1 MSDQHSHTGQTW
13 RLEHDS
19 LGDVRVP
26 ADRYWGAQTERARH
40 RFQIGNDPIPL
51 ELIHAIACLKRMA
64 AHTNHQLGVLDEQRC
79 QWISEAAREVE
90 GGKLDGEFPL
100 SCWQSGSGTQTN
112 MNVNEVI
119 ANRAC
124 ELAGQA
130 RGSRDV
136 VHPNDHVNRSQSTND
151 VFPCAIHLAAERQQ
165 RLALLPTLRQLVEA
179 LESKAAAWDGVVK
192 IGRTH
197 LQDAVP
203 LTVGQE
209 VGGWA
214 AQLRSAAERLEQG
227 LLELRSI
234 PLGGTAVGTGIGA
247 PKGYPQAV
255 CEQLSRCEGVQWRSD
270 GNRFALMG
278 SHDALVQQMAQLR
291 LLAGALH
298 KIVNDIRLLA
308 CGPRAGLGELQL
320 PANEPGSSIMPGKV
334 NPTQCEAVA
343 MATTQVMGMDQ
354 AVAIG
359 GSAGHLQ
366 MNVYKPLLGLNLLRS
381 GQLLTDS
388 CRSLE
393 EHLVRG
399 MDLDHSKV
407 GHFRDQSLMLVTAL
421 APVIGYDMAAK
432 IALHAHSEGLSLKQA
447 ALALEAIEAEA
458 FDEAV
463 NPGWMAK
470 PHD

>member
-64 AHTNHQLGVLDEQRC
+64 AQTNHQLGVLDEQRC

-90 GGKLDGEFPL
+90 DGTLDGEFPL

-130 RGSRDV
+130 RGSREV

-165 RLALLPTLRQLVEA
+165 RQALLPAVHQLVEA
-179 LESKAAAWDGVVK
+179 LERKAAAWDGVVK

-214 AQLRSAAERLEQG
+214 AQLRSAGERLEQG
-227 LLELRSI
+227 LLELRAI

-255 CEQLSRCEGVQWRSD
+255 CEQLSSCEGVQWRSD

-278 SHDALVQQMAQLR
+278 SHDALVQQMARLR

-366 MNVYKPLLGLNLLRS
+366 MNVYKPLLGLNLLRG
-381 GQLLTDS
+381 GQMLIDS

-432 IALHAHSEGLSLKQA
+432 IALHAHSEGLSLREA
-447 ALALEAIEAEA
+447 ALVLNAIEAEA

>member
-64 AHTNHQLGVLDEQRC
+64 AQTNHQLGVLDEQRC

-90 GGKLDGEFPL
+90 AGTLDGEFPL

-130 RGSRDV
+130 RGSREV

-165 RLALLPTLRQLVEA
+165 RQALLPAVHQLVEA
-179 LESKAAAWDGVVK
+179 LERKAAAWDGVVK

-214 AQLRSAAERLEQG
+214 AQLRSAGERLEQG
-227 LLELRSI
+227 LLELRAI

-255 CEQLSRCEGVQWRSD
+255 CEQLSSCEGVQWRSD

-278 SHDALVQQMAQLR
+278 SHDALVQQMARLR

-366 MNVYKPLLGLNLLRS
+366 MNVYKPLPGLNLLRG
-381 GQLLTDS
+381 GQMLIDS

-432 IALHAHSEGLSLKQA
+432 IALHAHSEGLSLREA
-447 ALALEAIEAEA
+447 ALVLNAIEAEA

>member
-64 AHTNHQLGVLDEQRC
+64 AQTNHQLGVLDEQRC

-90 GGKLDGEFPL
+90 AGTLDGEFPL

-130 RGSRDV
+130 RGSREV

-165 RLALLPTLRQLVEA
+165 RQALLPAVHQLVEA
-179 LESKAAAWDGVVK
+179 LERKAAAWDGVVK

-214 AQLRSAAERLEQG
+214 AQLRSAGERLEQG
-227 LLELRSI
+227 LLELRAI

-255 CEQLSRCEGVQWRSD
+255 CEQLSSCEGVQWRSD

-278 SHDALVQQMAQLR
+278 SHDALVQQMARLR

-447 ALALEAIEAEA
+447 ALALEAIDAEA

>member
-64 AHTNHQLGVLDEQRC
+64 AQTNHQLGVLDEQRC

-130 RGSRDV
+130 RGSREV

-165 RLALLPTLRQLVEA
+165 RQALLPALHQLVEA

-214 AQLRSAAERLEQG
+214 AQLRSAGERLEQG

-255 CEQLSRCEGVQWRSD
+255 CEQLSSCEGVEWRSD

-278 SHDALVQQMAQLR
+278 SHDALVQQMARLR

-354 AVAIG
+354 AVAVG

-381 GQLLTDS
+381 GQILTDS

-432 IALHAHSEGLSLKQA
+432 IALHAHSEGLSLREA
-447 ALALEAIEAEA
+447 ALVLNAIEADA
-458 FDEAV
+458 FDAAV

>member
-26 ADRYWGAQTERARH
+26 ADCYWGAQTERARH

-64 AHTNHQLGVLDEQRC
+64 AQTNHQLGVLDEQRC

-130 RGSRDV
+130 RGSREV

-165 RLALLPTLRQLVEA
+165 RQALLPAVHQLVEA
-179 LESKAAAWDGVVK
+179 LERKAAAWDGVVK

-214 AQLRSAAERLEQG
+214 AQLRSAGERLEQG
-227 LLELRSI
+227 LLELRAI

-255 CEQLSRCEGVQWRSD
+255 CEQLSSCEGVQWRSD

-278 SHDALVQQMAQLR
+278 SHDALVQQMARLR

-320 PANEPGSSIMPGKV
+320 PANEPGSSIMPGKI
-334 NPTQCEAVA
+334 NPTQCQGFASTAERSRYGSSSQLQGLARA
-343 MATTQVMGMDQ
+343 QRAQAQRAFPETAATRATTDQ
-354 AVAIG
+354 LCCGPDG
-359 GSAGHLQ
+359 GAADAAGHLF
-366 MNVYKPLLGLNLLRS
+366 
-381 GQLLTDS
+381 
-388 CRSLE
+388 
-393 EHLVRG
+393 HLQPAR
-399 MDLDHSKV
+399 L
-407 GHFRDQSLMLVTAL
+407 
-421 APVIGYDMAAK
+421 
-432 IALHAHSEGLSLKQA
+432 
-447 ALALEAIEAEA
+447 
-458 FDEAV
+458 
-463 NPGWMAK
+463 
-470 PHD
+470 

>member
-1 MSDQHSHTGQTW
+1 M
-13 RLEHDS
+13 
-19 LGDVRVP
+19 
-26 ADRYWGAQTERARH
+26 
-40 RFQIGNDPIPL
+40 
-51 ELIHAIACLKRMA
+51 
-64 AHTNHQLGVLDEQRC
+64 
-79 QWISEAAREVE
+79 
-90 GGKLDGEFPL
+90 
-100 SCWQSGSGTQTN
+100 
-112 MNVNEVI
+112 
-119 ANRAC
+119 
-124 ELAGQA
+124 
-130 RGSRDV
+130 
-136 VHPNDHVNRSQSTND
+136 
-151 VFPCAIHLAAERQQ
+151 
-165 RLALLPTLRQLVEA
+165 
-179 LESKAAAWDGVVK
+179 
-192 IGRTH
+192 
-197 LQDAVP
+197 
-203 LTVGQE
+203 GQE
-209 VGGWA
+209 VGSWA
-214 AQLRSAAERLEQG
+214 AQLRSAGERLEQG

-255 CEQLSRCEGVQWRSD
+255 CEQLSSCEGVEWRSD

-278 SHDALVQQMAQLR
+278 SHDALVQQMARLR

-359 GSAGHLQ
+359 GTAGHLQ

-381 GQLLTDS
+381 GEMLTDS

-458 FDEAV
+458 FDEVV

>member
-1 MSDQHSHTGQTW
+1 
-13 RLEHDS
+13 
-19 LGDVRVP
+19 
-26 ADRYWGAQTERARH
+26 
-40 RFQIGNDPIPL
+40 
-51 ELIHAIACLKRMA
+51 MA

-136 VHPNDHVNRSQSTND
+136 EDPNDHVNRSQSTND

-165 RLALLPTLRQLVEA
+165 RQALLPALHQLVEA

-214 AQLRSAAERLEQG
+214 AQLRSAGERLEQG

-255 CEQLSRCEGVQWRSD
+255 CEQLSSCEGVEWRSD

-278 SHDALVQQMAQLR
+278 SHDALVQQMARLR

-343 MATTQVMGMDQ
+343 MATTQVMSMDQ

-366 MNVYKPLLGLNLLRS
+366 MNVYKPLLGLNLMRS
-381 GQLLTDS
+381 GQMLTDS

-432 IALHAHSEGLSLKQA
+432 IALHAHSEGLSLREA
-447 ALALEAIEAEA
+447 ALVLNAIEADA
-458 FDEAV
+458 FDAAV

>member
-26 ADRYWGAQTERARH
+26 ADCYWGAQTERARH

-64 AHTNHQLGVLDEQRC
+64 AQTNHQLGVLDEQRC

-90 GGKLDGEFPL
+90 AGTLDGEFPL

-130 RGSRDV
+130 RGSREV

-165 RLALLPTLRQLVEA
+165 RQALLPAVHQLVEA
-179 LESKAAAWDGVVK
+179 LERKAAAWDGVVK

-214 AQLRSAAERLEQG
+214 AQLRSAGERLEQG
-227 LLELRSI
+227 LLELRAI

-255 CEQLSRCEGVQWRSD
+255 CEQLSSCEGVQWRSD

-278 SHDALVQQMAQLR
+278 SHDALVQQMARLR

-366 MNVYKPLLGLNLLRS
+366 MNVYKPLLGLNLLRG
-381 GQLLTDS
+381 GQMLIDS

-432 IALHAHSEGLSLKQA
+432 IALHAHSEGLSLREA
-447 ALALEAIEAEA
+447 ALVLNAIEAEA

>member
-1 MSDQHSHTGQTW
+1 MSDQGISTTAQW
-13 RLEHDS
+13 RLESDS
-19 LGDVRVP
+19 LGQVQVP
-26 ADRYWGAQTERARH
+26 AERYWGAQTERARQQFRLGH
-40 RFQIGNDPIPL
+40 DPVPL
-51 ELIHAIACLKRMA
+51 PLIHAIATIKRA
-64 AHTNHQLGVLDEQRC
+64 AVHTNTALGLIDAERC
-79 QWISEAAREVE
+79 QWISQAASEVE
-90 GGKLDGEFPL
+90 AGSLDGEFPL
-100 SCWQSGSGTQTN
+100 SSWQSGSGTQTN

-124 ELAGQA
+124 ELAGQP
-130 RGSRDV
+130 RGSKAT

-165 RLALLPTLRQLVEA
+165 RHELLPALQNLVSA
-179 LESKAAAWDGVVK
+179 LEGKAAQWADVVK

-203 LTVGQE
+203 LTLGQE

-214 AQLRSAAERLEQG
+214 AQLANAAERIQAGFE
-227 LLELRSI
+227 ELRCI
-234 PLGGTAVGTGIGA
+234 PLGGTAVGTGLGA
-247 PKGYPQAV
+247 PPSFSADA
-255 CEQLSRCEGVQWRSD
+255 CALLSRWEGVSWRGD

-278 SHDALVQQMAQLR
+278 SHDALVQQMARLR

-343 MATTQVMGMDQ
+343 MATAQVLGLDQ

-359 GSAGHLQ
+359 GSGGHLQ
-366 MNVYKPLLGLNLLRS
+366 MNVYKPLLGLNLLSS
-381 GQLLTDS
+381 GQLLADCCST
-388 CRSLE
+388 LKK
-393 EHLVRG
+393 HLVEG
-399 MDLDHSKV
+399 MEVNHAKV
-407 GHFRDQSLMLVTAL
+407 EHFRDQSLMLVTAL
-421 APVIGYDMAAK
+421 APVIGYDSAAK
-432 IALHAHSEGLSLKQA
+432 IALHAHREGLSLKEA
-447 ALALEAIEAEA
+447 ALALNAISHDA
-458 FDEAV
+458 FEEAV
-463 NPGWMAK
+463 NPARMAR

>member
-64 AHTNHQLGVLDEQRC
+64 AQTNHQLGVLDEQRC

-90 GGKLDGEFPL
+90 AGTLDGEFPL

-130 RGSRDV
+130 RGSREV

-165 RLALLPTLRQLVEA
+165 RQALLPAVHQLVEA
-179 LESKAAAWDGVVK
+179 LERKAAAWDGVVK

-214 AQLRSAAERLEQG
+214 AQLRSAGERLEQG
-227 LLELRSI
+227 LLELRAI

-255 CEQLSRCEGVQWRSD
+255 CEQLSSCEGVQWRSD

-278 SHDALVQQMAQLR
+278 SHDALVQQMARLR

-381 GQLLTDS
+381 GQILTDS

-432 IALHAHSEGLSLKQA
+432 IALHAHSEGLSLREA
-447 ALALEAIEAEA
+447 ALVLNAIEADA
-458 FDEAV
+458 FDAAV

>member
-79 QWISEAAREVE
+79 QWISEASREVE

-165 RLALLPTLRQLVEA
+165 RQALLPALHQLVEA

-214 AQLRSAAERLEQG
+214 AQLRSAGERLEQG

-255 CEQLSRCEGVQWRSD
+255 CEQLSSCEGVEWRSD

-278 SHDALVQQMAQLR
+278 SHDALVQQMARLR

-381 GQLLTDS
+381 GQILTDS

-432 IALHAHSEGLSLKQA
+432 IALHAHSEGLSLREA
-447 ALALEAIEAEA
+447 ALVLNAIEADA
-458 FDEAV
+458 FDAAV